1 VFRAKIDSETIDLIR
16 QQDTDLRLLE
26 EIKNSRAKRSQ
37 LKCTACNEPVHMRYG
52 EIRIPHFAHI
62 DRQAKDCPYLS
73 FPAGFH
79 KKAHSLTLIIAKYVA
94 KTYPDAQCD
103 AEVYF
108 DEYEIFFHLQVR
120 FSQGPVL
127 VFRFRRKNPDEKEWR
142 EVPATEIIPDAK
154 TICIIV
160 GNPDKNRFD
169 AEMYRNLV
177 DPTSLETPPFI
188 YFSNGFMHIMDW
200 QTRSIYDFSPDRFA
214 FTPDGKVYELPES
227 GNGQYK
233 TTSEAGILG
242 RADKNFENATDEDDL
257 IEQDADDEVGFDDLP
272 SIDGQDQDQPWI
284 SDDQLSRL
292 YQSLYSKYQRSIQAD
307 STSQIIEPQ
316 IAPEAIATKANH
328 PVSGK
333 YLCGHAGNFSV
344 YCFEHEIDEESRK
357 LFNRDCPACSAGTN
371 YDDDKAIID
380 RLRNGPPK
388 LYGSE
393 KQIGWVRRIQQDKLF
408 NPIRIDCGYTQL
420 SDIVEY
426 IQEMH
431 TSFTRIESLRWY
443 LAFAHILVEKTSVQW
458 WIDHKDDPI
467 TAYLKETNQLPTRLI

>member
-1 VFRAKIDSETIDLIR
+1 MFRAKIENDTIDLIR
-16 QQDTDLRLLE
+16 KLDSDLRLLD
-26 EIKNSRAKRSQ
+26 EIKNSKEKRSQ

-79 KKAHSLTLIIAKYVA
+79 KRAHALTLFIADYVT

-108 DEYEIFFHLQVR
+108 DEFEIFFHLQVR
-120 FSQGPVL
+120 FTQGPVL

-142 EVPATEIIPDAK
+142 EVSATEVIPEAK

-177 DPTSLETPPFI
+177 DPTSPETPPFI
-188 YFSNGFMHIMDW
+188 YFSNGLMHIMDW
-200 QTRSIYDFSPDRFA
+200 QTRIVYDFSPDRFS
-214 FTPDGKVYELPES
+214 FTPDGQVYVIPEPS
-227 GNGQYK
+227 RSLYEQ
-233 TTSEAGILG
+233 SEETRISA
-242 RADKNFENATDEDDL
+242 RSDEDDGL
-257 IEQDADDEVGFDDLP
+257 IDGDDDDDDSVDFDSLP
-272 SIDGQDQDQPWI
+272 GIDGQDQGQAWI
-284 SDDQLSRL
+284 SDDQISRL
-292 YQSLYSKYQRSIQAD
+292 YHSQYSKYQRSIQAD
-307 STSQIIEPQ
+307 STLQVFEPN
-316 IAPEAIATKANH
+316 IAAEAIPTKANH

-344 YCFEHEIDEESRK
+344 YCFDSEIDAETRK

-371 YDDDKAIID
+371 YDDDKALID

-388 LYGSE
+388 LFGSE
-393 KQIGWVRRIQQDKLF
+393 KQINWVKRIQQDKLF
-408 NPIRIDCGYTQL
+408 NPIRIDSGYTQL

-431 TSFTRIESLRWY
+431 ASFTRMESLRWY

-458 WIDHKDDPI
+458 WIDHRDDPI
-467 TAYLKETNQLPTRLI
+467 NAYLKETNQLPTRLI